1 MSSTPQPKDTRTMIF
16 VVAPVSVNAMY
27 RAVGRRVIMSA
38 RGREFK
44 KEVGRQLDRSVDM
57 LMGAVDVSI
66 IFSFDD
72 GRRRDVDNFAKAI
85 LDCLKGVM
93 FEDDSDIVSLYM
105 VKRLRQKTNSIEV
118 SVTRC

>member
-1 MSSTPQPKDTRTMIF
+1 MIF

-44 KEVGRQLDRSVDM
+44 KDVCAQIDGSVAM
-57 LMGAVDVSI
+57 LVGAVDVSI

-105 VKRLRQKTNSIEV
+105 IKRLWQKTNSIEV
-118 SVTRC
+118 SVTRH